1 MSIHLHLLTSHASVA
16 GAAATLVILLFALR
30 SGSGEVYRLAYGF
43 LFGTAAVALVAFLS
57 GPAAY
62 DALAVSF
69 PLLEKPFVEEHAVL
83 GNAAFIV
90 LILVAVIAFA
100 SLRSRPKGAA
110 PTRLERRVLLL
121 GLLVACVL
129 LVWSA
134 HLGGLIRHPE
144 IR

>member
-1 MSIHLHLLTSHASVA
+1 M
-16 GAAATLVILLFALR
+16 
-30 SGSGEVYRLAYGF
+30 YRLAYGF
-43 LFGTAAVALVAFLS
+43 LFATSALALAAFLS

-62 DALAVSF
+62 EALSASY

-90 LILVAVIAFA
+90 LVIVAVIAFA
-100 SLRSRPKGAA
+100 SLRSREPGAPPPA
-110 PTRLERRVLLL
+110 AERWILLV
-121 GLLVACVL
+121 GLLIACIIL
-129 LVWSA
+129 LWAS